1 MIRLV
6 WSILC
11 REILTDRETNSVS
24 YIHSIEEG
32 AAMALPTRI
41 SPVSL
46 GTLWEM
52 DGAGPQ
58 PLTARIVLGI
68 PSGRE
73 IILLQTGALAFTNPR
88 HRLHFRLQGLPM
100 TEFGRHE
107 IRLEHAQDDLWLRV
121 ATMPFVLRRLVMPH
135 GADTSKLDSPNML
148 PTPK

>member
-24 YIHSIEEG
+24 YIHGIEEG
-32 AAMALPTRI
+32 AAAVLPTRI
-41 SPVSL
+41 APVSL

-52 DGAGPQ
+52 DGAEPE
-58 PLTARIVLGI
+58 PFAARVALGT

-73 IILLQTGALAFTNPR
+73 ISLLQTGALSFTNPR
-88 HRLHFRLQGLPM
+88 HRLHFRLQGLHL

-107 IRLEHAQDDLWLRV
+107 IRLDYAQGSHWLRA
-121 ATMPFVLRRLVMPH
+121 ATMPFVLRRLAAPR
-135 GADTSKLDSPNML
+135 
-148 PTPK
+148 TPQTP